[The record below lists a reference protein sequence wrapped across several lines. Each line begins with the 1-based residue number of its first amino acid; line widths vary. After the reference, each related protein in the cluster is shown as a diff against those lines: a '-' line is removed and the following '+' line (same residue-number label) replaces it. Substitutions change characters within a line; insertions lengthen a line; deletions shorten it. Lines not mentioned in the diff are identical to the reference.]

1 MNYQPLFD
9 VMSQHGLTLLEG
21 EMEEI
26 IRAVNEGQ
34 GTPTDTN
41 KYDPAL
47 YWVMGNHGDV
57 PPQVTPKQKKLTYT
71 EIRTLYLRHS
81 NLDSLYNAL
90 LPYLAD
96 EQPEQFTALGSTTMN
111 PPTKP
116 DPSRLEVAAVILPT
130 LLNME
135 GNRVIFDDV
144 KTSICIADELI
155 KQAKG

>member
-9 VMSQHGLTLLEG
+9 LMSEHGLTLLEG

-34 GTPTDTN
+34 GAPTDTN

-57 PPQVTPKQKKLTYT
+57 PPQVTPNPKKLTYL
-71 EIRTLYLRHS
+71 EFEQLANISPSYPDLYDAIFH
-81 NLDSLYNAL
+81 
-90 LPYLAD
+90 YLAD
-96 EQPEQFTALGSTTMN
+96 EHPATIELTSSD
-111 PPTKP
+111 TKP
-116 DPSRLEVAAVILPT
+116 EPSRLEVAAR
-130 LLNME
+130 LLASNWHI
-135 GNRVIFDDV
+135 GASLALRH
-144 KTSICIADELI
+144 ADELI